1 MASLSR
7 ALRVAATRPPLSP
20 ARRPGL
26 CPLSSGAH
34 PTAEKNVPYQRT
46 LKEEAG
52 PSAAARGPSR
62 PLPSTADVVVIGGGS
77 LGCQTLYHLAKLG
90 VRGALLL
97 ERERLTSGTTWHTA
111 GTARRARARPGPGL
125 GRPPRASQRRPSRG
139 RRAQERSRV
148 SPQVAG
154 GGPCVSPSLRRAAVG
169 PAGPRRPKL
178 GPELG
183 PRQLSVRRAEPL
195 SPDRASWGEGRP
207 QGVEGGR
214 GGVLQRPLPQAGS
227 CAVVCCPP
235 T

>member
-111 GTARRARARPGPGL
+111 GTARRARARPGPGP

-139 RRAQERSRV
+139 RGPRRDPGSARRW
-148 SPQVAG
+148 QVAG
-154 GGPCVSPSLRRAAVG
+154 PACPRASEGLRRDLRDPGGRSWDPSWGPGSCLSAERNPFPWTE
-169 PAGPRRPKL
+169 PAGVRGVHRAWRAD
-178 GPELG
+178 GVG
-183 PRQLSVRRAEPL
+183 SSSV
-195 SPDRASWGEGRP
+195 
-207 QGVEGGR
+207 
-214 GGVLQRPLPQAGS
+214 PLPQAGA